1 MGFWY
6 MGFSVSEFHVISC
19 LKHPAL
25 QHGPYGEETLH
36 LCLERLVNSIWGAQS
51 GRDISVNYTIREPRI
66 IPQDHAVALWGQ
78 MFMRHEPTR
87 SPSSSTSALL
97 VGDWA

>member
-1 MGFWY
+1 MRFWC

-36 LCLERLVNSIWGAQS
+36 LCLERLVSSIWGAQS
-51 GRDISVNYTIREPRI
+51 SRDIGINTPSGSRESSRKI
-66 IPQDHAVALWGQ
+66 TQLLSQRQ
-78 MFMRHEPTR
+78 MFMRHEPTH

-97 VGDWA
+97 VGGLG